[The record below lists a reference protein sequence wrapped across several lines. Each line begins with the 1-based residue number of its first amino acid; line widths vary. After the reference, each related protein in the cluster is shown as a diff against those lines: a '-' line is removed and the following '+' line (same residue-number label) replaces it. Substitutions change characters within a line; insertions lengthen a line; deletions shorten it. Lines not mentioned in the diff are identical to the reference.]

1 MLRKESLRYRKS
13 IKRTA
18 NAQTSRTVGSRVCLL
33 TPFYNF
39 RLYALRLFLLQYN
52 FGKFILC
59 FWKVKLK
66 TPAESYS
73 FEILYLQWFLSQAF
87 LFLMDGL
94 TLSSRLHEYWSIN
107 TSEIDPLYDPVT
119 WYKITHDGT
128 QVAQWNFQNKA
139 TGTSPAWPAFVLEV
153 PHCNSLPRMRDFAL
167 CDRIVYRA

>member
-1 MLRKESLRYRKS
+1 MLRKESLGYRKS
-13 IKRTA
+13 IKETA

-39 RLYALRLFLLQYN
+39 RLHALRLFLLQYN

-87 LFLMDGL
+87 LFLMWWLDPVL
-94 TLSSRLHEYWSIN
+94 EITWILLN
-107 TSEIDPLYDPVT
+107 TGEIDPLYDPVT

-128 QVAQWNFQNKA
+128 QVAQCDFQNKA
-139 TGTSPAWPAFVLEV
+139 TGTSPPWPAFVLEV